1 MDNQE
6 MLDAMRQLIREET
19 RNVIREETTK
29 IIDDKLEPVKEE
41 IGGIR
46 AELSQ
51 MIDEKLEPIREEI
64 GGIRAELSQMIDE
77 KLEPIRDEIS
87 GIKIIIDTEIR
98 RDINLL
104 AEGQSAILA
113 RLPDPA
119 EMEDVQER
127 LSAAETVLKVHSQEI
142 HKLKLAQ

>member
-1 MDNQE
+1 MTIKVDYSRGLRTEGFMDNQE

-19 RNVIREETTK
+19 VKIIREETTK
-29 IIDDKLEPVKEE
+29 I
-41 IGGIR
+41 
-46 AELSQ
+46 
-51 MIDEKLEPIREEI
+51 
-64 GGIRAELSQMIDE
+64 IDE

-87 GIKIIIDTEIR
+87 GIKVIIDTEIR

-104 AEGQSAILA
+104 AEGQAAILA

-127 LSAAETVLKVHSQEI
+127 LSAGNYDALQNAAAIFQKFP
-142 HKLKLAQ
+142 K

>member
-19 RNVIREETTK
+19 RDVIREETAKVFREETSKIVREETTK
-29 IIDDKLEPVKEE
+29 IIDDKLEPIK
-41 IGGIR
+41 
-46 AELSQ
+46 A
-51 MIDEKLEPIREEI
+51 EI

-77 KLEPIRDEIS
+77 KLEPIRDEIR
-87 GIKIIIDTEIR
+87 GIKVIIDTEIR

-104 AEGQSAILA
+104 AEGQAAILA

-119 EMEDVQER
+119 EMEDMQER

-142 HKLKLAQ
+142 HKLKMAQ

>member
-19 RNVIREETTK
+19 VKIIREETTK
-29 IIDDKLEPVKEE
+29 II
-41 IGGIR
+41 
-46 AELSQ
+46 
-51 MIDEKLEPIREEI
+51 REETPKI
-64 GGIRAELSQMIDE
+64 IDE

-87 GIKIIIDTEIR
+87 GIKVIIDTEIR

-104 AEGQSAILA
+104 AEGQAAILA

-142 HKLKLAQ
+142 RKLKLAQ

>member
-19 RNVIREETTK
+19 TK
-29 IIDDKLEPVKEE
+29 I
-41 IGGIR
+41 
-46 AELSQ
+46 
-51 MIDEKLEPIREEI
+51 
-64 GGIRAELSQMIDE
+64 IDE

-87 GIKIIIDTEIR
+87 GIKVIIDTEIR

-104 AEGQSAILA
+104 AEGQAAILA

>member
-19 RNVIREETTK
+19 TDIIREETARVFREETVKIIREETTK
-29 IIDDKLEPVKEE
+29 IV
-41 IGGIR
+41 
-46 AELSQ
+46 
-51 MIDEKLEPIREEI
+51 REETTKI
-64 GGIRAELSQMIDE
+64 IDE

-87 GIKIIIDTEIR
+87 GIKVIIDTEIR

-104 AEGQSAILA
+104 AEGQAAILA

-127 LSAAETVLKVHSQEI
+127 LSAAEAVLKVHSQEI
-142 HKLKLAQ
+142 HRLKLAQ